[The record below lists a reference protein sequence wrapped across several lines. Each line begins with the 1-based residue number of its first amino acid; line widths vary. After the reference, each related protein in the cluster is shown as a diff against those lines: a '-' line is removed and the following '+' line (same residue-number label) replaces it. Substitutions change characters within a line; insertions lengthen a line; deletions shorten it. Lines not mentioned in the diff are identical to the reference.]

1 MFVTEI
7 KYSSSATIKEKAN
20 TQFESETCLFMNAHL
35 IMQNCCKK
43 HLKILVNKQYL
54 AKTDV

>member
-35 IMQNCCKK
+35 ITQNCCKN
-43 HLKILVNKQYL
+43 HLTNIGE
-54 AKTDV
+54 

>member
-35 IMQNCCKK
+35 ITQNCCKK
-43 HLKILVNKQYL
+43 QLKNIGE
-54 AKTDV
+54 